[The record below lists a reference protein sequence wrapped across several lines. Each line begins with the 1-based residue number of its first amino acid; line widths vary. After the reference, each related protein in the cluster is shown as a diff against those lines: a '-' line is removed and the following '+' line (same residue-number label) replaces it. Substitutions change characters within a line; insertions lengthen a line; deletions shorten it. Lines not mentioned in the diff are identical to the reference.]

1 MTLPPLSIQGT
12 YFTDGKKRFLPVGV
26 HWVPAVP
33 AMQWPYQWDA
43 ASLEAD
49 FAKMKELGCNTVR
62 FDLVWAWFEPRP
74 GDYNPQAFEQ
84 LDTFVK
90 LAHQYEIYLH
100 PTLFVGGEVGE
111 AYWDVP
117 WRHGRHPHADPE
129 MLRLQT
135 EHAAELAR
143 RYSGESAILGWDLTD
158 EPPYWIV
165 SDQTTDAMAINWTR
179 LIAGALRRFDPGHVL
194 CVGTSMEDVSHGP
207 FRPDIVASEV
217 DFFSAHPYSIY
228 SLGLFPDAMLSERG
242 TYCGAFQ
249 TLLSGG
255 AGHPVMIH
263 ELGSSSA
270 QYTPENV
277 ACFDRVTMYS
287 ALAAGSQGF
296 LLWCYT
302 DAAPET
308 FRVTPYLR
316 APHETQFGIT
326 TWDRQDRPQGVEFR
340 KFSRIAAQL
349 KLEGVEP
356 APAEAA
362 IIVPDEW
369 SRSHGDLSRLGL
381 SGPSVVP
388 YVSTQAGGVV
398 GGEAGR
404 ETGEENHW
412 LTSSW
417 LNAMIL
423 ARRAGLKASFP
434 REYSDWQKYP
444 LLLMPSPLTSTV
456 SNKVHVHTRFW
467 EEVSTYVQNGGSVF
481 ATLCADAAIP
491 EMADLFGARLA
502 DHAPVGEAS
511 IKIIKAFAGLAPGE
525 VFRYQPHGGNP
536 RHWPATL
543 KLTGGEVIAVDQD
556 DRPALVTHSLGKG
569 KTLLSAYPLE
579 SYLAFTPGVFDQPED
594 TYRLYRAFADW
605 AGIQS
610 LFRTNQPQVEVAGL
624 LGKDHGYAILANH
637 SPQNKKVKVMTSLS
651 LTSLVQLTPDGPKT
665 LQSTGG
671 EWSMDVPAYDGAV
684 VEWRFKA

>member
-1 MTLPPLSIQGT
+1 MTLPLLKIQGT
-12 YFTDGKKRFLPVGV
+12 YFTNGKQRFLPVGV
-26 HWVPAVP
+26 HWVPAVA
-33 AMQWPYQWDA
+33 AMQWPYQWDP

-49 FAKMKELGCNTVR
+49 FAKMKDLGCNTVR

-74 GDYNPQAFEQ
+74 GDYNPSAFEQ
-84 LDTFVK
+84 LDTFVR

-117 WRHGRHPHADPE
+117 WRHGRHPHSDPE

-143 RYSGESAILGWDLTD
+143 RYQGETAILGWDLTD
-158 EPPYWIV
+158 EPPFWIV

-179 LIAGALRRFDPGHVL
+179 LIAGALRRFDPEHPL

-207 FRPDIVASEV
+207 FRPDIIAGEV

-249 TLLSGG
+249 TLLSSG

-302 DAAPET
+302 DAAPQT
-308 FRVTPYLR
+308 FHQTPYLR

-340 KFSRIAAQL
+340 KFSRIASQL
-349 KLEGVEP
+349 ILEGVEP
-356 APAEAA
+356 AKAEAA

-398 GGEAGR
+398 GGAAGR

-417 LNAMIL
+417 LNAML
-423 ARRAGLKASFP
+423 LTRRAGLKVSFP
-434 REYSDWQKYP
+434 REYADWQKTP
-444 LLLMPSPLTSTV
+444 LLFMPSPLTSTV
-456 SNKVHVHTRFW
+456 SNKAHVHTRFW
-467 EEVSTYVQNGGSVF
+467 EAVSAYVQNGGAVF

-491 EMADLFGARLA
+491 EMKDLFGARLA
-502 DHAPVGEAS
+502 DHAPVGQVS
-511 IKIIKAFAGLAPGE
+511 IRIIKAFSGLVPGD
-525 VFRYQPHGGNP
+525 VFRYQPHGGDP
-536 RHWPATL
+536 RHWLATL
-543 KLTGGEVIAVDQD
+543 QLTGGEVIAVDQE
-556 DRPALVTHSLGKG
+556 DRPALVAHTLGKG
-569 KTLLSAYPLE
+569 KTLLCAYPIE
-579 SYLAFTPGVFDQPED
+579 SYLAMTPAVFDQPEE
-594 TYRLYRAFADW
+594 THRLYRAFADW
-605 AGIQS
+605 AGVQP
-610 LFRTNQPQVEVAGL
+610 LFRTDHPSVEVAGL
-624 LGKDHGYAILANH
+624 VGNAHGYAVLANH
-637 SPQNKKVKVMTSLS
+637 APLEHTVKVTTSLPLDS
-651 LTSLVQLTPDGPKT
+651 LIQVTP
-665 LQSTGG
+665 TGQK
-671 EWSMDVPAYDGAV
+671 EIQFRNAAWTITIPAYDGAV
-684 VEWRFKA
+684 LEWRLKK

>member
-1 MTLPPLSIQGT
+1 MTLPPLKIEGT
-12 YFTDGKKRFLPVGV
+12 YFTNGKKRFLPVGV
-26 HWVPAVP
+26 HWVPAIE
-33 AMQWPYQWDA
+33 AMQWPYQWNP

-49 FAKMKELGCNTVR
+49 FAKMKDLGCNTVR

-74 GDYNPQAFEQ
+74 GDYNPVAFEQ
-84 LDTFVK
+84 LDTFVR

-143 RYSGESAILGWDLTD
+143 RYQGETAILGWDLTD
-158 EPPYWIV
+158 EPPFWIV
-165 SDQTTDAMAINWTR
+165 SGETTDAMAINWTR
-179 LIAGALRRFDPGHVL
+179 LIAGALRRFDPEHPL

-207 FRPDIVASEV
+207 FRPDIIAGEV

-249 TLLSGG
+249 TLLSSG

-277 ACFDRVTMYS
+277 ACFDRVTLYS

-308 FRVTPYLR
+308 FRQTPYLR

-340 KFSRIAAQL
+340 KFSRIASQL
-349 KLEGVEP
+349 NLEEVEP
-356 APAEAA
+356 AQAEGA

-398 GGEAGR
+398 GGAAGR
-404 ETGEENHW
+404 ETGDENGW
-412 LTSSW
+412 LTGSW
-417 LNAMIL
+417 LSALLL
-423 ARRAGLKASFP
+423 ARRAGLKVSFP
-434 REYSDWQKYP
+434 REYTDWQKAP
-444 LLLMPSPLTSTV
+444 LLFMPSPLTSTG

-467 EEVSTYVQNGGSVF
+467 EAVNSYVQDGGAVF

-491 EMADLFGARLA
+491 EMKDLFGARLA
-502 DHAPVGEAS
+502 DHAPVGEVS
-511 IKIIKAFAGLAPGE
+511 LKIIRAFGGLAPGD

-536 RHWPATL
+536 RHWMATL
-543 KLTGGEVIAVDQD
+543 QLTGGEVIAVDQD
-556 DRPALVTHSLGKG
+556 DQPALVAHSLGKG
-569 KTLLSAYPLE
+569 KTLLCAYPIE
-579 SYLAFTPGVFDQPED
+579 SYLAMTPAVFDQPEESH
-594 TYRLYRAFADW
+594 RLYRAFAEW
-605 AGIQS
+605 VGVKP
-610 LFRTNQPQVEVAGL
+610 LFRTDHPSVEAAGL
-624 LGKDHGYAILANH
+624 VGKAHGYAVLANH
-637 SPQNKKVKVMTSLS
+637 ASQEHTVRVTTKLPIN
-651 LTSLVQLTPDGPKT
+651 SLVQITPTGPKEIPFKN
-665 LQSTGG
+665 ST
-671 EWSMDVPAYDGAV
+671 WTMTISAYDGAV
-684 VEWRFKA
+684 LEWRLKK

>member
-1 MTLPPLSIQGT
+1 MTLPLLKIQGT
-12 YFTDGKKRFLPVGV
+12 YFTNGKKRFLPVGV
-26 HWVPAVP
+26 HWVPAVT
-33 AMQWPYQWDA
+33 AMQWPYQWDP

-49 FAKMKELGCNTVR
+49 FVKMKDLGCNTVR

-135 EHAAELAR
+135 DHAAELAR
-143 RYSGESAILGWDLTD
+143 RYSGETAILGWDLTD

-179 LIAGALRRFDPGHVL
+179 LIAGALRRFDPEHVL

-207 FRPDIVASEV
+207 FRPDTINDEV

-228 SLGLFPDAMLSERG
+228 APGLFPDAMLSERS

-249 TLLSGG
+249 TLLSSG

-277 ACFDRVTMYS
+277 AFFDRVTMYS
-287 ALAAGSQGF
+287 SLAAGAQGF

-308 FRVTPYLR
+308 FRITPYLR

-340 KFSRIAAQL
+340 KFTQIASQL
-349 KLEGVEP
+349 NLDGIEP

-369 SRSHGDLSRLGL
+369 SRPHGDLSRLGL
-381 SGPSVVP
+381 SVPTPVP

-398 GGEAGR
+398 GGASGR

-412 LTSSW
+412 LTGAW
-417 LNAMIL
+417 LSALIL
-423 ARRAGLKASFP
+423 ARRAGLKADFP
-434 REYSDWQKYP
+434 REYSEWQKHP
-444 LLLMPSPLTSTV
+444 LLLLPSPLTSTGL
-456 SNKVHVHTRFW
+456 NKVHVHTRFW
-467 EEVSTYVQNGGSVF
+467 EAVKDYVQAGGTLF

-491 EMADLFGARLA
+491 EMAELFGARLA
-502 DHAPVGEAS
+502 DHAPVGDVQLKV
-511 IKIIKAFAGLAPGE
+511 IKSLGSLTSGD
-525 VFRYQPHGGNP
+525 VFHYSPQGNP

-543 KLTGGEVIAVDQD
+543 KLTGGDVVAIDQN
-556 DRPALVTHSLGKG
+556 DRPALVSHSFGKG

-579 SYLAFTPGVFDQPED
+579 SYLAFTPGVFDQLEN
-594 TYRLYRAFADW
+594 THRLYRAVADW
-605 AGIQS
+605 AGVKP
-610 LFRTNQPQVEVAGL
+610 LFRTDQPQVEAGVL
-624 LGKDHGYAILANH
+624 LGKTHGYTVLANH
-637 SPQNKKVKVMTSLS
+637 SSLDQKVNVKTTIKLAS
-651 LTSLVQLTPDGPKT
+651 LTQITP
-665 LQSTGG
+665 STPQKIQISGG
-671 EWSMDVPAYDGAV
+671 EWSVDIPAYDGAV
-684 VEWRFKA
+684 FEWRQKV